1 MKKALI
7 TFLLCIFPI
16 ICWARIEFNYPKPV
30 PIYAEFINGIKVD
43 DAKACTIKMQS
54 MCTEELDA
62 ILKYKEK
69 AQNKDE
75 VNTQEEEAIDI
86 EKLNFTYATCMR
98 QEMQKE
104 RICTQSLALL
114 NKLKPNF
121 VEILNIQTYALYDAV
136 ETKVNK
142 DDKQKWYF
150 IVNKRGEFVDTRDVH
165 ADMKDS
171 TTYPYFIRK
180 YPGAKAGDALSA
192 FPPRFEKLMLGDTR
206 LVFARD
212 IVNKIKDCKQC
223 EVIGTMESGYD
234 FKPNGEFKWVKFIK
248 LTPNGPLPL

>member
-1 MKKALI
+1 MLSTVCLAQS
-7 TFLLCIFPI
+7 
-16 ICWARIEFNYPKPV
+16 V
-30 PIYAEFINGIKVD
+30 PIYAEFVGGININ
-43 DAKACTIKMQS
+43 DAKGCTIKMQA
-54 MCTEELDA
+54 MCPKELEAMLD
-62 ILKYKEK
+62 YKK
-69 AQNKDE
+69 SAQNNHDA
-75 VNTQEEEAIDI
+75 NIQDALATNI
-86 EKLNFTYATCMR
+86 EKLNVVYVACMR

-114 NKLKPNF
+114 NKLKPKF
-121 VEILNIQTYALYDAV
+121 VEILNIQSYPLYDAV
-136 ETKVNK
+136 ETKINK

-150 IVNKRGEFVDTRDVH
+150 IVNRRGELIDTRDVY
-165 ADMKDS
+165 ADMQNS

-180 YPGAKAGDALSA
+180 YPNAILGDVLSS

-223 EVIGTMESGYD
+223 EVIATMESGYD

-248 LTPNGPLPL
+248 LTPNGPLPP